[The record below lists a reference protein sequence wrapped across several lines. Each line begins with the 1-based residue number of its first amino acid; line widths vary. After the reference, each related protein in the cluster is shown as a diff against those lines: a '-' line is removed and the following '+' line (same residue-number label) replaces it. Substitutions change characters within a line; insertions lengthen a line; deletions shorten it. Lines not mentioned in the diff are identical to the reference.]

1 MAASRGRS
9 RAMDAALRA
18 LESVTAQDPGKR
30 GVGHLFLPGAFVGAA
45 CVLAASKHPLVLTGF
60 PCRLADDPPTENDG
74 PAGAAAIVR
83 LCARLGKSVTVAT
96 DACNEDVVSKVVQ
109 LAWEQGHA
117 DSLAAGR
124 GEASGSAL
132 TMRAVAAAAA
142 GDEADAA
149 RALRESRA
157 VAAGCDA
164 AIAIERAGRAA
175 DGSYRTMRG
184 LRMDHIVAPL
194 GAAAE
199 AVAAARDGSAGPLS
213 CRVVG
218 VGDGGNEMGMGAV
231 VDQVRAHIAL
241 GETVACVEECDF
253 LVAAGVSNWGGWA
266 LCAGAE
272 ALFRELARDESA
284 YAAADAAA
292 AEAGMSADAAAAAV
306 PAAPATPGRPGLALS
321 PDEAIAAVCTSEE
334 AARCAGL
341 VAGSAPGVLVPS
353 EAEEVAV
360 MAAAA
365 AAGARD
371 GITGDQSGT
380 MCDGM
385 AWSEHAAVL
394 HRLRAL
400 GAPV

>member
-1 MAASRGRS
+1 
-9 RAMDAALRA
+9 MDAALRA

-30 GVGHLFLPGAFVGAA
+30 GIEHLFLPGAFVGAA

-83 LCARLGKSVTVAT
+83 LCARLGKNVTVAT
-96 DACNEDVVSKVVQ
+96 DACNEDVVSKVVR
-109 LAWEQGHA
+109 LAWEQGQA
-117 DSLAAGR
+117 DALGSGTAAAPG
-124 GEASGSAL
+124 GAL
-132 TMRAVAAAAA
+132 TMTAVAAAAV
-142 GDEADAA
+142 GNDADTT

-164 AIAIERAGRAA
+164 AIAIERAGRAV

-199 AVAAARDGSAGPLS
+199 AVAAARDGAAGPLS
-213 CRVVG
+213 GRVIG
-218 VGDGGNEMGMGAV
+218 VGDGGNELGMGAV
-231 VDQVRAHIAL
+231 VDQVRAHIAM

-272 ALFRELARDESA
+272 AILRELARDEA
-284 YAAADAAA
+284 ADAEAAADAGGDGSGSDASAA
-292 AEAGMSADAAAAAV
+292 SSSAAV
-306 PAAPATPGRPGLALS
+306 LTPGRPGLAVS
-321 PDEAIAAVCTSEE
+321 PDEAIAAVRLSDE
-334 AARCAGL
+334 AARCARLLAELPLGGL
-341 VAGSAPGVLVPS
+341 VPT

-385 AWSEHAAVL
+385 GWSEHAAVL
-394 HRLRAL
+394 LRLRAL
-400 GAPV
+400 GGWA